1 MDGLTS
7 GRLAAARPTAAALV
21 RVWSTLARV
30 LPLCDCRVPVE
41 DAARFRVEVL
51 FSPGAAHNP
60 LEVVPLKQDH
70 TLPVAPRMAL
80 HRGAGDF
87 GSGTTWARLSSLLTP
102 HATPAKASTYTYSM
116 V

>member
-1 MDGLTS
+1 
-7 GRLAAARPTAAALV
+7 
-21 RVWSTLARV
+21 
-30 LPLCDCRVPVE
+30 
-41 DAARFRVEVL
+41 
-51 FSPGAAHNP
+51 
-60 LEVVPLKQDH
+60 VVPLKQDH